1 MERHEQ
7 IEMIVAKFFSERRDI
22 NPYASADTMRALDH
36 VIRNGLADGLARAA
50 SVWRSIYQEQSRR
63 VGVLTRDNPLPDAQQ
78 MADLREDKR
87 LADMLSARVSA
98 VHALPAPAN
107 DRVYHRIRNND
118 QLLELLITTD
128 YGLAVLADSIDR
140 LGDGVTRDTAA
151 QSREAFEQKIAELD
165 AALKERSRLLSSVP

>member
-7 IEMIVAKFFSERRDI
+7 IATIVAKFLSERRDV

-50 SVWRSIYQEQSRR
+50 SVWRSVYQEQSRL
-63 VGVLTRDNPLPDAQQ
+63 VGVPTRDNPLPDAQQ
-78 MADLREDKR
+78 MADLRAYKR
-87 LADMLSARVSA
+87 LADMLSERVSA

-118 QLLELLITTD
+118 QLLELLIATD
-128 YGLAVLADSIDR
+128 YGLAIIADSLDR
-140 LGDGVTRDTAA
+140 LGDGVTRKTA
-151 QSREAFEQKIAELD
+151 SPTRVAFEKKIAELD
-165 AALKERSRLLSSVP
+165 AALKDRSRLLSLVP

>member
-7 IEMIVAKFFSERRDI
+7 IGTIVAKFFHERRDV

-36 VIRNGLADGLARAA
+36 VIRDGLAGGLARAA
-50 SVWRSIYQEQSRR
+50 SVWRSMYQEQSRR
-63 VGVLTRDNPLPDAQQ
+63 VRVPTRDNPLPDAQQ
-78 MADLREDKR
+78 MADLREYKR
-87 LADMLSARVSA
+87 LADLLSERVSM

-128 YGLAVLADSIDR
+128 YGLAVIAESLDR
-140 LGDGVTRDTAA
+140 LGDGITRETASQA
-151 QSREAFEQKIAELD
+151 RGAFERKIAELD